1 MAHLVYFDYFL
12 EVVMFLNKKNCL
24 KNYFERREILIERV
38 DPDFTLMVIT
48 RTRTHTHTPTHTHPH
63 MQRLIHTHALYQL
76 ARARL
81 QFMFLA
87 WIFKLM
93 FYSGFSKILTEHSTK
108 RSPSFYLFRSMIS
121 GRSVSEVNFC
131 QGPKQ
136 CSCSFG

>member
-1 MAHLVYFDYFL
+1 MTYKKVSLKHAEVEFKQNVFLKFPPETAHLVYFDYFL

-48 RTRTHTHTPTHTHPH
+48 RTRTHTHTTHTPTHTP

-76 ARARL
+76 ARARV

-87 WIFKLM
+87 
-93 FYSGFSKILTEHSTK
+93 
-108 RSPSFYLFRSMIS
+108 
-121 GRSVSEVNFC
+121 
-131 QGPKQ
+131 
-136 CSCSFG
+136 